1 MVNLKL
7 YRNYFKQL
15 CTEIR
20 IDKMVM
26 VVQEEHLR
34 KKLAGLTGT
43 ILAVVYPSGTG
54 AGEADN
60 ISDINTCLLFILE
73 NNNKTESDPE
83 KEFNCYLHLQSI
95 TEAIKQSI
103 VNDAEYNRLL
113 FRDLDRQSFQ
123 IEPEWNIAGSYIGY
137 SLSFCF
143 KNYF

>member
-1 MVNLKL
+1 MAFGTQSAWKKYITNMVSLKSI

-20 IDKMVM
+20 IDKMVI

-54 AGEADN
+54 PEKADN

-73 NNNKTESDPE
+73 NNKTESDRK
-83 KEFNCYLHLQSI
+83 KEF
-95 TEAIKQSI
+95 
-103 VNDAEYNRLL
+103 
-113 FRDLDRQSFQ
+113 
-123 IEPEWNIAGSYIGY
+123 
-137 SLSFCF
+137 
-143 KNYF
+143 